1 MSSILKIWHKYE
13 RWCRLV
19 ILLFQGGQCVCKNI
33 LSKMGIKDMADGAAL
48 YKKLEPYKS
57 KIKKLGF
64 YQRKILLP
72 DNKVIDI
79 TKMDIS
85 LSTHIIQIL
94 DIHEN
99 YPQIADLRYERT
111 ELFFTPEGKRGM
123 TEQEFGEYW
132 DRILQLL
139 ASLNY
144 DMNLIKCLKNAEHLS
159 QEQEKILKDIT
170 HKIKGNI
177 KLVFYFCY
185 ISVVVINVNSE
196 ILLVH

>member
-1 MSSILKIWHKYE
+1 M
-13 RWCRLV
+13 V
-19 ILLFQGGQCVCKNI
+19 
-33 LSKMGIKDMADGAAL
+33 DGAEL

-64 YQRKILLP
+64 YQRKVLLP
-72 DNKVIDI
+72 DNEVIDI

-94 DIHEN
+94 DIHKN

-132 DRILQLL
+132 DRISQLL

-159 QEQEKILKDIT
+159 QEHEKILKDIT

-177 KLVFYFCY
+177 ELVFYFCY
-185 ISVVVINVNSE
+185 ISVVVININSE
-196 ILLVH
+196 ILLLH